1 MKRILFFT
9 IAILLINLSLYA
21 QGTSQVAERYRTFAT
36 AFTSSQTEE
45 DEKAIKEIVASMEE
59 GWMRKDGKKYASG
72 FAETH
77 DFIVWTGYYFRN
89 TTKAMTA
96 AGHQRLFDGIFK
108 TIDIRLKVDKIKFI
122 RPDIA
127 LTHVI
132 GVSYTKGQELPKNPG
147 VLMTILLEKKNS
159 TWQIISFHNLDLETF
174 QNEDIKKGMPFPA
187 EVMYASWYK
196 K

>member
-1 MKRILFFT
+1 M
-9 IAILLINLSLYA
+9 
-21 QGTSQVAERYRTFAT
+21 
-36 AFTSSQTEE
+36 
-45 DEKAIKEIVASMEE
+45 
-59 GWMRKDGKKYASG
+59 
-72 FAETH
+72 
-77 DFIVWTGYYFRN
+77 
-89 TTKAMTA
+89 
-96 AGHQRLFDGIFK
+96 
-108 TIDIRLKVDKIKFI
+108 DIRLKVDKIKFI

-127 LTHVI
+127 LTHAI